1 MKIHVDTDIGGDR
14 DDACALAMLLGWPDV
29 EVVGV
34 TTVLDPGGRRAGMAA
49 ELLRRAGRDDIAIA
63 AGAQATMATLACP
76 GPQSDDVLYWG
87 HPITPRPAL
96 PGAAMD
102 LLQRSIDDG
111 ATVAAIGSFTNLA
124 MLEVCRPGTLAEAPV
139 FAMGGWVQPPA
150 EGLPDWGPEMD
161 WNVQCD
167 VRAAQILAQTA
178 RLTLVALPA
187 TLKAHLRAAD
197 LPRLRASGPLGELL
211 ARQAEAYGP
220 GAGMP
225 ALGRAH
231 PGLPDDL
238 LNFHY
243 DPVCCAVA
251 VGWPGAVVETLH
263 LDPVVRGDLLHF
275 LPSAGGRQIDVVVDA
290 EGEAFAEAFLA
301 AVEAAQASA

>member
-1 MKIHVDTDIGGDR
+1 MKIHVDTDIGGDP
-14 DDACALAMLLGWPDV
+14 DDACALAMLLGWPEV
-29 EVVGV
+29 EILGV

-49 ELLRRAGRDDIAIA
+49 ELLRRAGRDDIPVA
-63 AGAQATMATLACP
+63 AGAEATLTTLARP
-76 GPQSDDVLYWG
+76 APQSDDVLYWG
-87 HPITPRPAL
+87 HPIAPCPAP
-96 PGAAMD
+96 PGAALD
-102 LLQRSIDDG
+102 LLERSIAGG

-124 MLEVCRPGTLAEAPV
+124 ILEACGPGTLADARV
-139 FAMGGWVQPPA
+139 VAMGGWVRPPE

-167 VRAAQILAQTA
+167 VRAAQVLAQAA
-178 RLTLVALPA
+178 RLTLVTLPA

-225 ALGRAH
+225 ELGRAH
-231 PGLPDDL
+231 PALPADL

-251 VGWPGAVVETLH
+251 AGWPGAAVERMR
-263 LDPVVRGDLLHF
+263 LDPVREGELLRF
-275 LPSAGGRQIDVVVDA
+275 LPSDQGREIEVVLDVD
-290 EGEAFAEAFLA
+290 GEAFGEAWFA
-301 AVEAAQASA
+301 AVEAAQRQA